1 VALDAISRQLREEG
15 IMAPRN
21 VDPDTP
27 KNHGRQKQDNIITD
41 YGRDNSM
48 VVGPRKYERRP
59 DKVEG
64 DNMSIAHSISG
75 TSVKDRGGDSG
86 SGFA

>member
-1 VALDAISRQLREEG
+1 
-15 IMAPRN
+15 MAPRN

-27 KNHGRQKQDNIITD
+27 KNHGRQTQGNLITD

-48 VVGPRKYERRP
+48 VVGPKKYERRP
-59 DKVEG
+59 DSVNG

-75 TSVKDRGGDSG
+75 TSVKDRGSEDTG
-86 SGFA
+86 GFAGG